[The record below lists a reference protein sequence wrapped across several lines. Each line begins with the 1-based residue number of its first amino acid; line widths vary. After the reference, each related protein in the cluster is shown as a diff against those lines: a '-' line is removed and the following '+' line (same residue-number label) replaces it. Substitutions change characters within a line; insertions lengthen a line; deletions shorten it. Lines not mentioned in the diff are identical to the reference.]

1 MVVVIGMVSR
11 GLCTAKVVVHKCD
24 CGRLNRGLG
33 GDDSCV
39 TLVTIPVGLWLSAIA
54 VRDARTR
61 RITNTLLWPGV
72 VAVAGMGVTSP
83 AVIAAGLIAA
93 SPYLLAWLL
102 RQCGGGD
109 VKLALIVGGLVA
121 DWATALLVTLLAAVL
136 STIAALVARSPS
148 LPHGPALVGAAAF
161 LLAITR

>member
-1 MVVVIGMVSR
+1 M
-11 GLCTAKVVVHKCD
+11 
-24 CGRLNRGLG
+24 
-33 GDDSCV
+33 
-39 TLVTIPVGLWLSAIA
+39 TLATIPVGLWLSAIA
-54 VRDARTR
+54 VRDVRTR

-109 VKLALIVGGLVA
+109 VKIALVV
-121 DWATALLVTLLAAVL
+121 LLAALL
-136 STIAALVARSPS
+136 SAIAALASRSSS
-148 LPHGPALVGAAAF
+148 LPHGPALVGATVL
-161 LLAITR
+161 LLAATH

>member
-1 MVVVIGMVSR
+1 M
-11 GLCTAKVVVHKCD
+11 
-24 CGRLNRGLG
+24 
-33 GDDSCV
+33 
-39 TLVTIPVGLWLSAIA
+39 TLSTIPVGLWLSAIA

-83 AVIAAGLIAA
+83 AVITAGLIAA

-109 VKLALIVGGLVA
+109 VKLALVVGGLTA
-121 DWATALLVTLLAAVL
+121 DWATAMLVVLLAALL
-136 STIAALVARSPS
+136 SAIAALVARSSS
-148 LPHGPALVGAAAF
+148 LPHGPALAGATA
-161 LLAITR
+161 LVLAVTH